1 MTEPDVTLTDYA
13 LALECAVFCAVALR
27 WTATDARLT
36 ALLRWWVVFF
46 ASIGVSSLLGGTVH
60 GFFNDGGTP
69 GYAILWP
76 ATLLALG
83 VTSTATWTIAA
94 YVQLREPVRS
104 WVRRAAIAQLVV
116 YTLVVLFVSTRF
128 FVAIAAYLPAVLF
141 LLIALSAA
149 YLRTRE
155 RAVAYGVAG
164 LALTFVAAA
173 VQQLRVAIHPVYFNH
188 NALYHT
194 IQAAALLLIFLSAR
208 STVTST
214 SAIRSEP

>member
-27 WTATDARLT
+27 WPATDALLR
-36 ALLRWWVVFF
+36 ALRRWWVTFF

-60 GFFNDGGTP
+60 GFFNVEGTP

-76 ATLLALG
+76 ATILALG

-104 WVRRAAIAQLVV
+104 WVRRAAIAQLAV
-116 YTLVVLFVSTRF
+116 YTLIVLFVSRHF
-128 FVAIAAYLPAVLF
+128 VVAIAAYLPAVLF

-149 YLRTRE
+149 YGRTRE
-155 RAVAYGVAG
+155 RAIASGVAG

-173 VQQLRVAIHPVYFNH
+173 VQQLRVAIHPVYFDH
-188 NALYHT
+188 NALYHA
-194 IQAAALLLIFLSAR
+194 IQGVALFLIFLSAR
-208 STVTST
+208 FTST
-214 SAIRSEP
+214 IPSTIRSDP